1 MRVDWHG
8 QSAFTLEGEAATV
21 FIDPWGD
28 MSAAASRG
36 IEWNYPA
43 IEPPASVDLLI
54 VTHEHADHNGVEIID
69 GEPTLVRSQ
78 AGTHESP
85 LGNVIAIASEHD
97 ESAGTER
104 GPNTIVVFSLDGIRV
119 AHFGDF
125 GQAALRPE
133 QRAHLDG
140 IDLLFL
146 PVGGGPTIDGA
157 DGGRD
162 REGPRRALGGAD
174 ALQDRRRSTSSR
186 PRRQFVDAMPN
197 VKRLDSRV
205 LRHRRPGEGLRAHR
219 DRPRRTLRRRLL
231 LMR

>member
-8 QSAFTLEGEAATV
+8 QSAFTLDGEAATV

-28 MSAAASRG
+28 MSGAAARG
-36 IEWNYPA
+36 ISWDYPA
-43 IEPPASVDLLI
+43 ISAPDSVDLLI
-54 VTHEHADHNGVEIID
+54 VTHEHVDHNAVEAIA
-69 GEPTLVRSQ
+69 GEPTLVRSV
-78 AGTHESP
+78 AGIHDSP

-97 ESAGTER
+97 EAAGTER
-104 GPNTIVVFSLDGIRV
+104 GPNTIVVFDLDGIRV

-157 DGGRD
+157 TAAEIAKDLD
-162 REGPRRALGGAD
+162 PSWVVPMHYKTAKINFLDTEEA
-174 ALQDRRRSTSSR
+174 
-186 PRRQFVDAMPN
+186 FVEAMPN
-197 VKRLDSRV
+197 AERLSSPSFDTADLGTDSEPLV
-205 LRHRRPGEGLRAHR
+205 VVPAA
-219 DRPRRTLRRRLL
+219 P
-231 LMR
+231 

>member
-8 QSAFTLEGEAATV
+8 QSAFSLDGDAATV

-36 IEWNYPA
+36 IEWGYPEFEA
-43 IEPPASVDLLI
+43 PGETDLLI
-54 VTHEHADHNGVEIID
+54 VTHEHGDHNAVERIG
-69 GEPTLVRSQ
+69 GEPTLVRSL

-85 LGNVIAIASEHD
+85 LGKVVAIASEHD
-97 ESAGTER
+97 GAAGTER
-104 GPNTIVVFSLDGIRV
+104 GPNTIVVFDLDGIRV

-125 GQAALRPE
+125 GQPALRPE

-157 DGGRD
+157 TAAAI
-162 REGPRRALGGAD
+162 ALDLGAAWVVPMHYRTERVNFLD
-174 ALQDRRRSTSSR
+174 TEEA
-186 PRRQFVDAMPN
+186 FVEAMPSTE
-197 VKRLDSRV
+197 RLASSSFDTADLERG
-205 LRHRRPGEGLRAHR
+205 PEPTAII
-219 DRPRRTLRRRLL
+219 PAAP
-231 LMR
+231 